1 MPHADSSYL
10 PPSVTTKAQLWDHIY
25 EQLATLIDGQRQ
37 WVSNLA
43 NASSLIYHSLASFP
57 EFGTGDSAVNWSG
70 FYLLSDVFPRSSTSA
85 PNEPPTPTLLLGPF
99 SGRPACQFI
108 RALAGKGVCA
118 DAFVTKSTILVRDVH
133 TYPGHIA
140 CDGGTNS
147 EIVVPVFA
155 GGSGRV
161 IGVLDLDY
169 LRKGGF
175 DDVDREGVER
185 IAKLLG
191 EGCDW

>member
-10 PPSVTTKAQLWDHIY
+10 PEDVTTKEKLWAHIH
-25 EQLATLIDGQRQ
+25 EQLGYLTADQRQ

-70 FYLLSDVFPRSSTSA
+70 FYLASELFPSSKPDPSG
-85 PNEPPTPTLLLGPF
+85 PKLLLGPF
-99 SGRPACQFI
+99 CGRPACQFI
-108 RALAGKGVCA
+108 RALPGKGVCA
-118 DAFVTKSTILVRDVH
+118 DAYVNKSTVLVKDVDAH
-133 TYPGHIA
+133 PGHIA
-140 CDGGTNS
+140 CDAGTRS
-147 EIVVPVFA
+147 EIVSPIFA
-155 GGSGRV
+155 SDGRV
-161 IGVLDLDY
+161 VGVLDLDC
-169 LRKGGF
+169 LKEGGF
-175 DDVDREGVER
+175 EEVDRDGVER